1 MKVTE
6 HVLVIPVEPKKLSK
20 TDPISCIFNNTQ
32 LDCLT
37 KFLPKLGILPLLLSR
52 CLFFVLIFITFQM
65 KQTFLLSNYLRNLRA
80 TEKTLEIAGTIDMK
94 LATSQTGYITKLC
107 HSKTTHFKN
116 LYNVEYLHLSPYERY
131 NIFLP

>member
-6 HVLVIPVEPKKLSK
+6 HVLVIPVEPKKFSK
-20 TDPISCIFNNTQ
+20 TDPISCIFNDTQ

-37 KFLPKLGILPLLLSR
+37 KFLPKLGILSLLLSR
-52 CLFFVLIFITFQM
+52 CLFFFLIFITFQM

-94 LATSQTGYITKLC
+94 LATSQYYAIQRPPL
-107 HSKTTHFKN
+107 
-116 LYNVEYLHLSPYERY
+116 
-131 NIFLP
+131 